1 LWGDEVTR
9 RQFQAAVAEVVAVAR
24 AEGVDIPGDMEE
36 RLKRYAESLP
46 GPKRASLLIDLSQG
60 KRIEVEALQ
69 GSVVR
74 RGDRAGVPTPIMAT
88 LYAVL
93 RPHASGPPAVQ

>member
-1 LWGDEVTR
+1 MSELPPPTR
-9 RQFQAAVAEVVAVAR
+9 
-24 AEGVDIPGDMEE
+24 
-36 RLKRYAESLP
+36 S
-46 GPKRASLLIDLSQG
+46 SLLIDLQQG

-74 RGDRAGVPTPIMAT
+74 RGQKAGVPTPIHAT

-93 RPHASGPPAVQ
+93 KAWEHGPVNSP

>member
-1 LWGDEVTR
+1 M
-9 RQFQAAVAEVVAVAR
+9 
-24 AEGVDIPGDMEE
+24 PGTM
-36 RLKRYAESLP
+36 RS
-46 GPKRASLLIDLSQG
+46 SLLIDLAQG

-74 RGDRAGVPTPIMAT
+74 RAAAAGVAVPIMAT

-93 RPHASGPPAVQ
+93 RPFAAGAPRSA

>member
-1 LWGDEVTR
+1 MG
-9 RQFQAAVAEVVAVAR
+9 R
-24 AEGVDIPGDMEE
+24 AEGVPLPVDLLE
-36 RLKRYAESLP
+36 RIATYVDDVPASMRS
-46 GPKRASLLIDLSQG
+46 SLLIDLSKG

-74 RGDRAGVPTPIMAT
+74 RATRVGVQVPIMST

-93 RPHASGPPAVQ
+93 RAAAHAST